1 MKIRICPDCGKQNPE
16 NSFNC
21 SDCGQTLSVDT
32 LFDLQEQ
39 HSVADFRAQRMLANI
54 SPYFAEEVDAV
65 LEAAGENR
73 RDVLFGANVAPLSK
87 KSYFWFGFLIITSQ
101 RLLCVQFQSETKR
114 DIGATFF
121 SLRKD
126 VPFFLV
132 DQLHSLN
139 LTPKRASFQYPIA
152 IVNFPTYSLM
162 PNEISSRRTTILD
175 LYNLVSIGFETF
187 WVPLPPLCPETE
199 LTKMTAKFQKDK
211 ELRVIFYMSHEAQ
224 QAQRILKSYREPVR

>member
-39 HSVADFRAQRMLANI
+39 HSVADFRGQRMLANI

-65 LEAAGENR
+65 LETAGENR
-73 RDVLFGANVAPLSK
+73 RDVLFGANVKPLSR

-101 RLLCVQFQSETKR
+101 RLLCVQFQSEPKR
-114 DIGATFF
+114 DIGTTFF
-121 SLRKD
+121 SRLLKD

-132 DQLHSLN
+132 RDEFHSQDLTSKRELGYPTYP
-139 LTPKRASFQYPIA
+139 LTPKEKA
-152 IVNFPTYSLM
+152 T
-162 PNEISSRRTTILD
+162 RRTLILD
-175 LYNLVSIGFETF
+175 LYDLAAVDFGGPN
-187 WVPLPPLCPETE
+187 C
-199 LTKMTAKFQKDK
+199 MTMSANFRKDK
-211 ELRVIFYMSHEAQ
+211 ELHVIFLMPHEAQ
-224 QAQRILKSYREPVR
+224 QAQRILRSYCELAR